1 MGRASKRAKDQQRAA
16 RSKGLDM
23 PCYRPEPS
31 IVGKKN
37 RVEHQHDI
45 TKHALLNQCLLRINK
60 YKGGEHIMT
69 GVTRIGNTTRCNEQF
84 RQLIFK
90 VTDKK
95 FWVKERKRKGFPE
108 QDFRVRLP
116 NVLCFRFVVFVRQP
130 CYVSVVWLLTE
141 L

>member
-1 MGRASKRAKDQQRAA
+1 
-16 RSKGLDM
+16 
-23 PCYRPEPS
+23 
-31 IVGKKN
+31 
-37 RVEHQHDI
+37 
-45 TKHALLNQCLLRINK
+45 
-60 YKGGEHIMT
+60 MT
-69 GVTRIGNTTRCNEQF
+69 GVTRIGNTTRYKEEF